1 MVTKNTLWETAKGEL
16 QSDKFDTLGTKSG
29 GTIGFSGNT
38 PIPPPAAQTPVTLT
52 PPTRVTVTSAYGF
65 QTGAQFNAL
74 LSTVNAI
81 VSLLTTRGDWK

>member
-1 MVTKNTLWETAKGEL
+1 
-16 QSDKFDTLGTKSG
+16 
-29 GTIGFSGNT
+29 
-38 PIPPPAAQTPVTLT
+38 
-52 PPTRVTVTSAYGF
+52 VTVTSAYGF